1 MAECDSRD
9 LLVSA
14 LKDNS
19 RHFRRRTTQTCMYF
33 TRSMIYSGNIC
44 RLPPVLLWGVTLTV
58 ELTGSVTLVRL
69 GKRVLPLQKLFH
81 LVVVVGRTT
90 ACTKKKYNKRPVC
103 NKRHYFPSEWHFGLP
118 AIMIPAVGRHRWSK
132 SLLPQRQSPSH
143 WLTVLH
149 GSLLLVPS
157 IVNQNM
163 RF

>member
-9 LLVSA
+9 LLVKA

-33 TRSMIYSGNIC
+33 KRSMIYSGIIC
-44 RLPPVLLWGVTLTV
+44 RQPLVLWGVTLTV

-81 LVVVVGRTT
+81 LVVVVGRTQ
-90 ACTKKKYNKRPVC
+90 ACTKKKYNKRPMC
-103 NKRHYFPSEWHFGLP
+103 YKRHYFPSEWHFGLP
-118 AIMIPAVGRHRWSK
+118 AIVIPSVGRHRWSK
-132 SLLPQRQSPSH
+132 SLLLQRQSPFY
-143 WLTVLH
+143 WFTVLH

-157 IVNQNM
+157 IVNQNT